1 MLLPGCIVSNSSELK
16 LVDLFRLRVFV
27 SGLLLSLQPV
37 SAATITV
44 EGDTPLNSIT
54 VTTEGATLA
63 DVMRELSQK
72 YGFEVQGLD
81 DVRDT
86 ASLSTTMSGSL
97 RSIVEGLLQNCNYM
111 LVRSGGNKSGI
122 EKIIIV
128 NCTRESAPSLG
139 GTQKQRS
146 EMPQKRPL
154 DAGHLDQ
161 LVAPIALY
169 ADPLLAQVLMAS
181 TYPLE
186 VAQADRFAKAN
197 KNLKGDKLKEALA
210 KQDWAASVKE
220 LVSTPTVLAMMSD
233 KLDWTEKL
241 GDAVLAQQADVMDA
255 IQRLRAKAQANGKLE
270 TTEQQKVTLSQ
281 ESGKQIIEIKPASPD
296 AVYVPYYDPAVVY
309 GEWPY
314 PEYPP
319 YYYPPPVGY
328 IVGGAIATGV
338 AWGVAYAIAREIRD
352 DDIDWYRGDINLDIN
367 RDFKKWE
374 HDSYHRRGVQ
384 YDNDAVRNKFAKAD
398 IQPVNS
404 RLDYRGRSG
413 GGDHTALAGN
423 AERGMRPNINQIQQG
438 LAINAFNP
446 SDGGKAKDFSQRGQ
460 ASLGNR
466 SVQQFSRPVAGV
478 PTTVRRSIPQ
488 YARPATGVPTTAR
501 RSVPQYSRPAAGVP
515 TRTVRRGGG
524 GNISRG
530 GGRRSDIRLKQ
541 DIVPL
546 LRLDNG
552 LELYRFRY
560 KGSDHTAYVG
570 VMAQEVWT
578 IEPSAV
584 WRDRTGYLMVNY
596 DLIGLKFMTW
606 KEWLTLGLCHERH
619 QR

>member
-1 MLLPGCIVSNSSELK
+1 M
-16 LVDLFRLRVFV
+16 DLFRLAVFV
-27 SGLLLSLQPV
+27 GGLLV
-37 SAATITV
+37 SSQAVRAATVTV
-44 EGDTPLNSIT
+44 EGEAPLNSIT
-54 VTTEGATLA
+54 VTTVGATLT
-63 DVMRELSQK
+63 DVVRELSQK

-81 DVRDT
+81 DMKST
-86 ASLSTTMSGSL
+86 GSLPATMSGSL
-97 RSIVEGLLQNCNYM
+97 RSILEGLLHDCNYM
-111 LVRSGGNKSGI
+111 LVRSSDNTSGI

-128 NCTRESAPSLG
+128 NCARGAAPSPLRAQDQVPNTPQHQILG
-139 GTQKQRS
+139 
-146 EMPQKRPL
+146 
-154 DAGHLDQ
+154 AGQLDQ

-169 ADPLLAQVLMAS
+169 ADPLLAQILMAS

-197 KNLKGDKLKEALA
+197 KNFKEDKLKEVLA
-210 KQDWAASVKE
+210 KRDWDASVKE
-220 LVSTPTVLAMMSD
+220 LVSTPNVLSMMSD

-270 TTEQQKVTLSQ
+270 TTEQQTVMVSQ
-281 ESGKQIIEIKPASPD
+281 ESSQQIIEIEPASPD

-319 YYYPPPVGY
+319 YYYPPPAGY
-328 IVGGAIATGV
+328 IVGGAIATGI

-352 DDIDWYRGDINLDIN
+352 DDIDWDRGNINLDIN

-398 IQPVNS
+398 IQPVD
-404 RLDYRGRSG
+404 RKLDYRGRSG
-413 GGDHTALAGN
+413 GGDHTDLAGK
-423 AERGMRPNINQIQQG
+423 AERGTRPNINQIQQG
-438 LAINAFNP
+438 LAVNAFNP
-446 SDGGKAKDFSQRGQ
+446 SDGRKAKDFSQRGQ

-466 SVQQFSRPVAGV
+466 SVEQFSRPAAGV
-478 PTTVRRSIPQ
+478 PTTV
-488 YARPATGVPTTAR
+488 R
-501 RSVPQYSRPAAGVP
+501 RSVPQYSRPAVGVP
-515 TRTVRRGGG
+515 RGAVRRGGG

-546 LRLDNG
+546 LRLNNG
-552 LELYRFRY
+552 LGLYRFRY
-560 KGSDHTAYVG
+560 KGSDHTSYVG
-570 VMAQEVWT
+570 VMGQEVQK

-584 WRDRTGYLMVNY
+584 WRDRAGYLMVNY
-596 DLIGLKFMTW
+596 NLIGLKFMTW
-606 KEWLTLGLCHERH
+606 KEWLMLDLRH
-619 QR
+619 VVTSDRQSYSRFEDRAHRD